1 MKIKSILHIYWECN
15 ARLNYIISFFVKSNS
30 YLEKNEKK
38 KITRTDLKKQRTN
51 FKTQSSLKKISTIIR
66 V

>member
-38 KITRTDLKKQRTN
+38 KKSHGQT
-51 FKTQSSLKKISTIIR
+51 
-66 V
+66 

>member
-15 ARLNYIISFFVKSNS
+15 ARHNYIISFFVKSNS